1 MNELNYATQPASK
14 RLLDAGIVL
23 ETENYWRIYG
33 VDEDPVIELVTAKH
47 RLDGWGKCNL
57 TTYPAPMFT
66 EVWRELPKNSGK
78 MIKLMRDFY
87 GDNVSTEFLFRRLFD
102 IAHNVDFAVTLLIWV
117 TEKKRKE
124 R

>member
-1 MNELNYATQPASK
+1 MNELNYATREASQ
-14 RLLDAGIVL
+14 RLFDAGIVL
-23 ETENYWRIYG
+23 ATEKVWATMP
-33 VDEDPVIELVTAKH
+33 DPVHRGKLGKSVTQIIYPPLYPYKEQI
-47 RLDGWGKCNL
+47 
-57 TTYPAPMFT
+57 PAPCFA
-66 EVWRELPKNSGK
+66 EVWRELPKNSGE

-102 IAHNVDFAVTLLIWV
+102 IAYNVDFAVTLLIWV